1 MAEFRVRRRRVGPL
15 GFTLIELL
23 VVIAIIAILIALLL
37 PAVQQA
43 REAARRTQCRNNL
56 KQLGLAIHNYHDTH
70 TAFPFAYMLTVPPSA
85 GTTLN
90 ACPYSIQIL
99 PYMDQ
104 APLYNQWSPLVPAIN
119 EAVAIIPSMATQVQ
133 GNLAV
138 IKTPLT
144 AFMCPSSPVQLV
156 SDYGLAPPAAPFNVN
171 WTAARGD
178 YSVSTGVRGD
188 FSTLA
193 YAGFPGGTSGPREG
207 ILQVAGLNGR
217 VGRMRDITDGTSNT
231 SLLMERTGGA
241 QIYRKFQV
249 DATMT
254 STGGAGKANAG
265 GWGDFLV
272 GEHWPN
278 GSLFDGTIGVN
289 GGPCVINC
297 NNLRSSNFHSFHVG
311 GVHALMGDGAV
322 KFISEN
328 ISLFVLASTI
338 TRAKGETASLD

>member
-1 MAEFRVRRRRVGPL
+1 MAEFRVRRRRVGQL

-70 TAFPFAYMLTVPPSA
+70 NCFPFAYMLTIPPSA
-85 GTTLN
+85 GSTLN

-99 PYMDQ
+99 PYLDQ

-119 EAVAIIPSMATQVQ
+119 EAVAIIPSMTTQIQ

-144 AFMCPSSPVQLV
+144 VFMCASSPVQTV
-156 SDYGLAPPAAPFNVN
+156 SDYGLAPPSAPFTVT

-188 FSTLA
+188 FANLA
-193 YAGFPGGTSGPREG
+193 YAGFPGGAGGNRDG
-207 ILQVAGLNGR
+207 VLQVAGMNGK
-217 VGRMRDITDGTSNT
+217 VGRMRDVVDGTSNS
-231 SLLMERTGGA
+231 SLLIERTGGA
-241 QIYRKFQV
+241 SIYRKTQV
-249 DATMT
+249 DATYT
-254 STGGAGKANAG
+254 TNFGKANAG

-278 GSLFDGTIGVN
+278 GALFDGTLGAN
-289 GGPCVINC
+289 GGPCAINC
-297 NNLRSSNFHSFHVG
+297 NNGRSTNFHSFHTG

-328 ISLFVLASTI
+328 ISLFVFASTI